1 MSIFFGVL
9 PCQGAKPPKNYL
21 QIRTRGVGELMP
33 EIFTTFPYLSEISA
47 ISVVYT
53 SLALGLL
60 I

>member
-1 MSIFFGVL
+1 
-9 PCQGAKPPKNYL
+9 
-21 QIRTRGVGELMP
+21 MP